1 MRDELSSTNEKLEKS
16 RKKIQAELEDATI
29 DLEAQRSKVMELE
42 KKQRNFDKILSEE
55 KAISARISEERDN
68 AEREAREKETKLL
81 SMTRALEDSL
91 AQVEELERQKKA
103 LQVEL
108 EDVVS
113 SQVSFLTC
121 HLKKKSI
128 FVTIISKMEM

>member
-55 KAISARISEERDN
+55 KAISARISEERD
-68 AEREAREKETKLL
+68 KLL

-113 SQVSFLTC
+113 SQVSFLTYP
-121 HLKKKSI
+121 LKKSYFCNNNHKNR
-128 FVTIISKMEM
+128 M